1 MSSPE
6 VTGLVGSTVVGA
18 SVQKSSTERKFI
30 TFKFCKDNIL
40 NVCINHCITYEGNC
54 IGVIVLS

>member
-6 VTGLVGSTVVGA
+6 VTGLVGSMAVGA

-30 TFKFCKDNIL
+30 NFKVCKDNIL
-40 NVCINHCITYEGNC
+40 YICISHCITYEGNYTD
-54 IGVIVLS
+54 VIFLS